1 MRKRSFRPEI
11 SGLEG
16 RQLLSTVVNPKAIMG
31 SPPAIVGA
39 PPAEP
44 SPKAISAPA
53 VTTFGDTS
61 NAAPALVEF
70 HGKTFMA
77 WSGSTNG
84 SLNLAVVVRGQ
95 NGYQLESKV
104 TLSNYLSPG
113 RSPALAVFNGRAYM
127 AWTGTDGQLNVV
139 STADGVHIEKV
150 TLADTSRTGP
160 ALAAFNGRLY
170 LGWTGL
176 DGRLNVESSADGMTL
191 GNKVTLPE
199 TSYIVSGKQVV
210 ELSPAL
216 ASFGGRLYIAWTGT
230 NMHLNVESSAD
241 GMRFGNKV
249 TLGETS
255 DAAPA
260 LAVEMPAVQGQPTRL
275 VLGWTGVGN
284 AEINTMTSTDG
295 RTFGGKVTSKQT
307 GFGGLALLSPSA
319 GTLDIA
325 WDGFQTPPRHLNLMQ
340 V

>member
-1 MRKRSFRPEI
+1 MRPEA
-11 SGLEG
+11 GHTHG
-16 RQLLSTVVNPKAIMG
+16 AAHVA
-31 SPPAIVGA
+31 SPTEVAQA
-39 PPAEP
+39 PPL
-44 SPKAISAPA
+44 
-53 VTTFGDTS
+53 TTFGATS
-61 NAAPALVEF
+61 DAAPALVEF

-77 WSGSTNG
+77 WSNSTNG
-84 SLNLAVVVRGQ
+84 ALNLAVVVRGQ
-95 NGYQLESKV
+95 NGYQLESQV
-104 TLSNYLSPG
+104 TLSTYLSPG

-127 AWTGTDGQLNVV
+127 AWTGTNGQLNVV

-150 TLADTSRTGP
+150 TLPDTSRTGP
-160 ALAAFNGRLY
+160 TLAAFNGRLY

-176 DGRLNVESSADGMTL
+176 DGRLNVESSANGMTF

-230 NMHLNVESSAD
+230 NMHLNVESSAN
-241 GMRFGNKV
+241 GMTFGNKV
-249 TLGETS
+249 TLGDTS

-260 LAVEMPAVQGQPTRL
+260 LAIETPAVKGQPTRL

-284 AEINTMTSTDG
+284 LKLNTMTSTDG
-295 RTFGGKVTSKQT
+295 RTFGGKVTSGQT

-319 GTLDIA
+319 GALDIA
-325 WDGFQTPPRHLNLMQ
+325 WTGVQTGPRHLNFMQ